1 MTADEIKKEFKYYY
15 SNIHRPGADRLM
27 GYIEQEGFF
36 EAPASRKF
44 HENYPGGLAEHSVN
58 VTRNIMELGDRYRY
72 WFGYSSE
79 TLALV
84 GLLHDLCKMGA
95 YKMDEEEYVSSHS
108 FPAGHG
114 EKSVFMILRFMELTE
129 EEILAIRW
137 HMGGFDH
144 AVVGGCRD
152 QSYAYDQSA
161 LAVMLHIADMKAA
174 HLDERGDIPKI

>member
-44 HENYPGGLAEHSVN
+44 HGNYPGGLAEHSVN

-84 GLLHDLCKMGA
+84 GLLHDLCKM
-95 YKMDEEEYVSSHS
+95 VH
-108 FPAGHG
+108 
-114 EKSVFMILRFMELTE
+114 T
-129 EEILAIRW
+129 RW
-137 HMGGFDH
+137 TKKNM
-144 AVVGGCRD
+144 C
-152 QSYAYDQSA
+152 
-161 LAVMLHIADMKAA
+161 LHIAFRLDMGKSQYS
-174 HLDERGDIPKI
+174 